1 MTTKEEAQDALAEIT
16 DLCAGKWA
24 QLPTPMYNDVVRGQL
39 ALWSKDYEMAA
50 ELLRPALHVARSLYS
65 KERAR

>member
-16 DLCAGKWA
+16 ELCAGKWA

-39 ALWSKDYEMAA
+39 ALWGKDYDQAA
-50 ELLRPALHVARSLYS
+50 ELLRPALKIARSLYG
-65 KERAR
+65 KEKAR